1 MTYATLPD
9 VRLNVN
15 TITIAD
21 SLFMGIPHTYKGI
34 RLLNNTHCDFV
45 YSWGNPMGSDMD
57 KIDCVFKPSSG
68 TVNGN
73 TNVEFE
79 FIVTPKKTV
88 RAYYT
93 YQTLTKDT

>member
-15 TITIAD
+15 TITISE
-21 SLFMGIPHTYKGI
+21 SLYRGIPHSHKGI

-45 YSWGNPMGSDMD
+45 YSWGNPMGSDAD

-68 TVNGN
+68 TVNGDED
-73 TNVEFE
+73 VEFE
-79 FIVTPKKTV
+79 FIVTPKKSV
-88 RAYYT
+88 RDCYT
-93 YQTLTKDT
+93 LISNEKDT